1 MERAVRTDD
10 VTDIPLP
17 RGHLRWWSPAPSV
30 YCTVVTGHFCKAG
43 VGPILQGFADVVAR
57 HPGHLVDTFHD
68 WSGLSGYDSD
78 ARVAYVEQA
87 RPLMPAVGISEALV
101 TSRIVAMGFEV
112 ARIALGTR
120 LKGLSDRATF
130 EAHRQAA
137 IDAALRRQ
145 A

>member
-1 MERAVRTDD
+1 MERAVPTDD
-10 VTDIPLP
+10 VIDIPLP
-17 RGHLRWWSPAPSV
+17 RGHLRWWSPAPAV

-57 HPGHLVDTFHD
+57 HPGQLVDTFHD
-68 WSGLSGYDSD
+68 WSGLTGYDSD

-87 RPLMPAVGISEALV
+87 RPQMPQVGIIEALV

-120 LKGLSDRATF
+120 LKGISDRAAF

-137 IDAALRRQ
+137 IDAALRRKV
-145 A
+145 